1 MRKEVGTSS
10 AETAQP
16 EDNEHV
22 PTASPFSRERSELIA
37 DDEPGA
43 SGADSRMRIL
53 RSSSD
58 EDDEDA
64 MIPCGDGY
72 MVAAAQ
78 LKRHNLKAKDVTP
91 TVKRR
96 HFQASFT
103 SEEDNEDLNEEI
115 DEDLDGDDEDDR
127 TSSSC
132 ASSCS
137 HESPISDMTISMRMC
152 NSEGYNTSP
161 DVTNN
166 WKSASEMKMTT
177 RKRIAKRL
185 AAPEMLMRTNRRELT
200 ALLEAKKA
208 GIKNGQ
214 RTRSAFK
221 KNTTSSFSQTGDHDE
236 GGTTVN
242 ELLLSAPKVDQTVDT
257 FSWPKRRLDSTL
269 TARPIATPKHR
280 NRISD
285 GSRIISNCSTA
296 LSTLDSNHYCHRS
309 VAVQTLP
316 DDEYPSHYYYHTP
329 NFKPHVIDSPL
340 IKCIMPEDLPPRKQ
354 VVQDSSPEGTLRLVI
369 ENFSLM
375 SDTVRGPSK
384 VVHDVPW
391 RIMIMPRQHI
401 VQKKGTTQKC
411 LGFFLQCC
419 PDAYSDSW
427 SCQAAAELKLI
438 SQRPGIQNFSRK
450 TNHVYTAKENDWGY
464 SCFMTW
470 ADILDENQGYIL
482 NDSVILEVHV
492 KADRAKNILSLSEFR
507 KKINEYIR
515 VAQMQCER
523 GLIDKAIDCNSQ
535 AMKFCKDKDPEC
547 CRRLQTQHDELVAQ
561 KLKQSIARIERGGD
575 SLTGE
580 ADPAA
585 NITALRM
592 AMTGNSARASAQNRS
607 KRGKDAKSTDKRRD
621 LDQLGDRTMA
631 MDTTDFGDEQNA
643 KTDTRNSNSSTV
655 TSDKENDGQ
664 KESSESQNSTKR
676 TNNSAGELHTPEGHC
691 RTIMSVK
698 QLKDLALRMSQSNN
712 VAEAEQ
718 LLKYLSD
725 NSGDE
730 EALQIMNDMFME
742 ELLDEDNNAAEKLAL
757 PFRFELLAR
766 SLICS
771 GGYTFADIV
780 EKESNLLFQMIV
792 NQKPFTLNV
801 DPSKPEPTDALSE
814 LARRSREFADSY
826 LGLNTLKSHDLQKLD
841 STDES
846 RCLVLPRSIKKL
858 VAKAKVGIQ
867 TDLAPFNVESTK
879 IRRHDNK
886 PDWMENINSA
896 EIPHENT
903 AIGIQTELAPFN
915 IENSKI
921 RRQDVKS
928 DWMGNEHVVEHSNEI
943 AIENLNDNS
952 TDIPNENLTE
962 NQSDMN
968 NELTKEDKKS
978 KTLSRRAATNQK
990 PIFAVDPKIELE
1002 ALRKEQK
1009 AWNKEKNQLLKTQK
1023 LEKAQLESTKQEC
1036 SQLRNAQKTMQK
1048 KENELTDELERVR
1061 SQLETTK
1068 AKLQERE
1075 TQHAREL
1082 QSLNDVKRNYT
1093 KELAERQ
1100 SAIQKLKEQLDE
1112 RGNTIK
1118 KLEQSVS
1125 QEKRSSQKM
1134 AERAKTAEITLMDN
1148 RIDQAVRNLERT
1160 RTDCD
1165 IKVEQIE
1172 QRLEAGNLS
1181 ETETT
1186 RLKNDIQTLH
1196 KLRDDINR
1204 LVEET
1209 RAEGQKHIE
1218 QLREGKQLSQLG
1230 RISFTKPP
1238 AIPNIEPLPP
1248 VRLAVPSQ
1256 MLPMPTQAQM
1266 AQPPPSTPEFT
1277 PPMASSMKHFIP
1289 PHTQAHMP
1297 VRTPLNI
1304 PPPQHSPAASAFR
1317 PLSSGPSMS
1326 LMGGNPVPPSFTSQ
1340 PPPPF
1345 MQQNKSIQHQHMAPY
1360 LSPAQ
1365 QSHPEIPM
1373 FMPNSTVSNPIH
1385 QSSMPGP
1392 IGSRPLNFQPQKSA
1406 PIGVFNHTS
1415 EALKA
1420 PNGTE
1425 RLDTASTSLTT
1436 SPQVGISSGRRTN
1449 GTMDGVRSLWEDD
1462 SVREVFDNADSG
1474 PRSGTTNARGT
1485 PNTRPADPTS
1495 NDIWGGYFSWMLDK

>member
-10 AETAQP
+10 AEIAQP
-16 EDNEHV
+16 EDNEHG
-22 PTASPFSRERSELIA
+22 PTASLFSRERNELIA
-37 DDEPGA
+37 DDEPGG
-43 SGADSRMRIL
+43 SGADSGMRIL

-72 MVAAAQ
+72 MVAASQ
-78 LKRHNLKAKDVTP
+78 LKRHNMKAKDVTP

-103 SEEDNEDLNEEI
+103 SEEENEDLDEEI

-166 WKSASEMKMTT
+166 WKSTSEMKMTT

-185 AAPEMLMRTNRRELT
+185 AAPEMLMRTDRRELT

-214 RTRSAFK
+214 RTRSSFK
-221 KNTTSSFSQTGDHDE
+221 KDTTSSFSQTGDHDE

-242 ELLLSAPKVDQTVDT
+242 ELLLSAPKTDQTADS

-280 NRISD
+280 NRVGD

-340 IKCIMPEDLPPRKQ
+340 IKCIMPEDLPTRKQ

-470 ADILDENQGYIL
+470 ADILDESQGYIL

-592 AMTGNSARASAQNRS
+592 AMTGNSARGSAQNRS

-631 MDTTDFGDEQNA
+631 MDPTEFGDEPNA
-643 KTDTRNSNSSTV
+643 KIDTRNSNSSTV

-664 KESSESQNSTKR
+664 KESSESQNSNKR

-725 NSGDE
+725 NS
-730 EALQIMNDMFME
+730 
-742 ELLDEDNNAAEKLAL
+742 
-757 PFRFELLAR
+757 
-766 SLICS
+766 
-771 GGYTFADIV
+771 
-780 EKESNLLFQMIV
+780 
-792 NQKPFTLNV
+792 
-801 DPSKPEPTDALSE
+801 
-814 LARRSREFADSY
+814 
-826 LGLNTLKSHDLQKLD
+826 DLQNLD
-841 STDES
+841 PTDES

-858 VAKAKVGIQ
+858 VTKAKIGIQ
-867 TDLAPFNVESTK
+867 TELAPFNVESTK
-879 IRRHDNK
+879 IRQHNNK
-886 PDWMENINSA
+886 PDWMEHINSV
-896 EIPHENT
+896 ETPHENT

-915 IENSKI
+915 IESSKI
-921 RRQDVKS
+921 RRPDVKS
-928 DWMGNEHVVEHSNEI
+928 DWMSNEHLVEHSNEI
-943 AIENLNDNS
+943 SIENSNDNS
-952 TDIPNENLTE
+952 TDIPNENLAE
-962 NQSDMN
+962 NPNDMI

-978 KTLSRRAATNQK
+978 KSLSRRAATNQK
-990 PIFAVDPKIELE
+990 PIFTVDPKIELE

-1009 AWNKEKNQLLKTQK
+1009 
-1023 LEKAQLESTKQEC
+1023 S
-1036 SQLRNAQKTMQK
+1036 M
-1048 KENELTDELERVR
+1048 
-1061 SQLETTK
+1061 
-1068 AKLQERE
+1068 
-1075 TQHAREL
+1075 
-1082 QSLNDVKRNYT
+1082 
-1093 KELAERQ
+1093 
-1100 SAIQKLKEQLDE
+1100 
-1112 RGNTIK
+1112 
-1118 KLEQSVS
+1118 
-1125 QEKRSSQKM
+1125 
-1134 AERAKTAEITLMDN
+1134 
-1148 RIDQAVRNLERT
+1148 
-1160 RTDCD
+1160 
-1165 IKVEQIE
+1165 E
-1172 QRLEAGNLS
+1172 QREESAAEDAKDREGAVGINETRVCSVAKHTEDDAKEGKRVNRRVGSCTQPVGNYKS
-1181 ETETT
+1181 ETPGT
-1186 RLKNDIQTLH
+1186 R
-1196 KLRDDINR
+1196 
-1204 LVEET
+1204 
-1209 RAEGQKHIE
+1209 
-1218 QLREGKQLSQLG
+1218 
-1230 RISFTKPP
+1230 
-1238 AIPNIEPLPP
+1238 
-1248 VRLAVPSQ
+1248 
-1256 MLPMPTQAQM
+1256 
-1266 AQPPPSTPEFT
+1266 
-1277 PPMASSMKHFIP
+1277 
-1289 PHTQAHMP
+1289 
-1297 VRTPLNI
+1297 
-1304 PPPQHSPAASAFR
+1304 
-1317 PLSSGPSMS
+1317 
-1326 LMGGNPVPPSFTSQ
+1326 
-1340 PPPPF
+1340 
-1345 MQQNKSIQHQHMAPY
+1345 
-1360 LSPAQ
+1360 
-1365 QSHPEIPM
+1365 
-1373 FMPNSTVSNPIH
+1373 NSTCS
-1385 QSSMPGP
+1385 
-1392 IGSRPLNFQPQKSA
+1392 
-1406 PIGVFNHTS
+1406 
-1415 EALKA
+1415 
-1420 PNGTE
+1420 
-1425 RLDTASTSLTT
+1425 
-1436 SPQVGISSGRRTN
+1436 
-1449 GTMDGVRSLWEDD
+1449 
-1462 SVREVFDNADSG
+1462 
-1474 PRSGTTNARGT
+1474 
-1485 PNTRPADPTS
+1485 
-1495 NDIWGGYFSWMLDK
+1495 